1 MSKSVDDLL
10 NDLRDNPA
18 DNAAATEDVLAK
30 VFKHLTSAPEDSAG
44 RVHWFCNQASQ
55 TTVGAAS
62 FLLRLYGFN
71 GESVNIWKAGFHRCI
86 SNCCFCVQQLEEVK
100 LSSRHTYVY
109 PLETEEC
116 SDSL

>member
-1 MSKSVDDLL
+1 MNKSVDELL

-18 DNAAATEDVLAK
+18 DNAAATEEVLAK
-30 VFKHLTSAPEDSAG
+30 IFKHLTAAPDDAAG

-71 GESVNIWKAGFHRCI
+71 GESVNIWKANFHRCI
-86 SNCCFCVQQLEEVK
+86 SNCCFCVQQLEEIK
-100 LSSRHTYVY
+100 LSSRSTYVC
-109 PLETEEC
+109 PL
-116 SDSL
+116 SPVQ